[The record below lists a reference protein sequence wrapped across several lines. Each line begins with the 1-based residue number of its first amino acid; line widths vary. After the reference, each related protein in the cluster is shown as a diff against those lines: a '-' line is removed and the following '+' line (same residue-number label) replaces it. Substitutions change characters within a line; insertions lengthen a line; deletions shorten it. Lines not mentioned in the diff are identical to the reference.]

1 MSDTKNARMI
11 SFRRITAED
20 KPLYDSYLA
29 SEGERGCE
37 FSFANLYLWGRQNI
51 SLQDDTVIIF
61 SQFNRRSVYPY
72 PLGRDL
78 KSAIDAIIADSAARG
93 AIPQDLKFI
102 GEETTAVIGNNTT
115 IRECVTINRG
125 TASKGTTIVGNYCL
139 IMAYAHVAHDCK
151 LGDRI
156 ILGNTTQLAGE
167 VVVDDWAIVSGGT
180 LVHQFCHLGAHIMVQ
195 GGSKITKDIP
205 PYMMVGRE
213 PLGYM
218 GLNIVGL
225 RRRGFI
231 AEQMNAIQESYR
243 YVYLS
248 GLNTTQALEAI
259 EKNIPKS
266 KEREDI
272 VSFIRSSERGIIK

>member
-1 MSDTKNARMI
+1 MI
-11 SFRRITAED
+11 SEQAFVHPNAEIG
-20 KPLYDSYLA
+20 K
-29 SEGERGCE
+29 
-37 FSFANLYLWGRQNI
+37 NV
-51 SLQDDTVIIF
+51 T
-61 SQFNRRSVYPY
+61 
-72 PLGRDL
+72 
-78 KSAIDAIIADSAARG
+78 IDAFAYIDENVVIGDGTHIYPHATVLSGARIG
-93 AIPQDLKFI
+93 KNCNIFPGAVISAIPQDLKFI
-102 GEETTAVIGNNTT
+102 GEETTAVIGDNTT
-115 IRECVTINRG
+115 IRECATVNRG
-125 TASKGTTIVGNYCL
+125 TASKGTTIVGSYCL

-156 ILGNTTQLAGE
+156 ILGNATQLAGE
-167 VVVDDWAIVSGGT
+167 VVVDDWAIISGGT

-195 GGSKITKDIP
+195 GGSRISKDIP
-205 PYMMVGRE
+205 PYVMVGRE

-259 EKNIPKS
+259 EKNIPES

-272 VSFIRSSERGIIK
+272 LSFIKSSERGIIK

>member
-1 MSDTKNARMI
+1 MI
-11 SFRRITAED
+11 SEQAFVHPNAEIG
-20 KPLYDSYLA
+20 K
-29 SEGERGCE
+29 
-37 FSFANLYLWGRQNI
+37 NV
-51 SLQDDTVIIF
+51 T
-61 SQFNRRSVYPY
+61 
-72 PLGRDL
+72 
-78 KSAIDAIIADSAARG
+78 IDAFAYIDENVVIGDGTHIYPHATVLSGARIG
-93 AIPQDLKFI
+93 KNCNIFPGAVISAIPQDLKFV
-102 GEETTAVIGNNTT
+102 GEETTAVIGDNTT
-115 IRECVTINRG
+115 IRESATVNRG
-125 TASKGTTIVGNYCL
+125 TASKGTTIVGSHCL

-156 ILGNTTQLAGE
+156 ILGNATQLAGE
-167 VVVDDWAIVSGGT
+167 VVVDDWAIISGGT

-195 GGSKITKDIP
+195 GGSRISKDIP
-205 PYMMVGRE
+205 PYVMVGRE

-248 GLNTTQALEAI
+248 GLNTTQALDAI
-259 EKNIPKS
+259 EKNIPES

-272 VSFIRSSERGIIK
+272 LQFIRSSERGIIK

>member
-1 MSDTKNARMI
+1 MI
-11 SFRRITAED
+11 SEQAFVHPNAEIG
-20 KPLYDSYLA
+20 K
-29 SEGERGCE
+29 
-37 FSFANLYLWGRQNI
+37 NV
-51 SLQDDTVIIF
+51 T
-61 SQFNRRSVYPY
+61 
-72 PLGRDL
+72 
-78 KSAIDAIIADSAARG
+78 IDAFAYIDENVVIGDGTHIYPHATVLSGARIG
-93 AIPQDLKFI
+93 KNCNIFPGAVISAIPQDLKFV
-102 GEETTAVIGNNTT
+102 GEKTTAVIGDNTT
-115 IRECVTINRG
+115 IRESATVNRG
-125 TASKGTTIVGNYCL
+125 TASKGTTIVGSHCL

-156 ILGNTTQLAGE
+156 ILGNATQLAGE
-167 VVVDDWAIVSGGT
+167 VVVDDWAIISGGT

-195 GGSKITKDIP
+195 GGSRISKDIP
-205 PYMMVGRE
+205 PYVMVGRE

-243 YVYLS
+243 YIYLS

-259 EKNIPKS
+259 EKNIPES

-272 VSFIRSSERGIIK
+272 LSFIKSSERGIIK

>member
-1 MSDTKNARMI
+1 MI
-11 SFRRITAED
+11 SEQAFVHPNAEIGKNVTID
-20 KPLYDSYLA
+20 A
-29 SEGERGCE
+29 
-37 FSFANLYLWGRQNI
+37 FAYIDEN
-51 SLQDDTVIIF
+51 VIIGDGTHI
-61 SQFNRRSVYPY
+61 YPHATV
-72 PLGRDL
+72 LSG
-78 KSAIDAIIADSAARG
+78 ARIG
-93 AIPQDLKFI
+93 KNCNIFPGAVISAIPQDLKFV
-102 GEETTAVIGNNTT
+102 GEETTAVIGDYTT

-125 TASKGTTIVGNYCL
+125 TASKGTTIVGNHCL

-213 PLGYM
+213 PLAYM

-225 RRRGFI
+225 RRRGFV

-248 GLNTTQALEAI
+248 GLNTTQALDAI
-259 EKNIPKS
+259 EKNIPSS

>member
-1 MSDTKNARMI
+1 MI
-11 SFRRITAED
+11 SEQAFVHPNAEIGRNVVID
-20 KPLYDSYLA
+20 A
-29 SEGERGCE
+29 
-37 FSFANLYLWGRQNI
+37 FAYIDEN
-51 SLQDDTVIIF
+51 VIIGDGTHIY
-61 SQFNRRSVYPY
+61 SHATVLS
-72 PLGRDL
+72 G
-78 KSAIDAIIADSAARG
+78 ARIG
-93 AIPQDLKFI
+93 KNCNIFPGAVISAIPQDLKFV
-102 GEETTAVIGNNTT
+102 GEETTAVIGDCTT
-115 IRECVTINRG
+115 IRECATVNRG
-125 TASKGTTIVGNYCL
+125 TASKGTTIIGNHCL
-139 IMAYAHVAHDCK
+139 IMAYSHVAHDCK

-205 PYMMVGRE
+205 PYIMVGRE

-243 YVYLS
+243 YIYLS
-248 GLNTTQALEAI
+248 GLNTSQALEAI
-259 EKNIPKS
+259 EKNIPAS

-272 VSFIRSSERGIIK
+272 VNFINSSERGIIK

>member
-1 MSDTKNARMI
+1 MI
-11 SFRRITAED
+11 SEQAFVHPNAEIGKNVTID
-20 KPLYDSYLA
+20 A
-29 SEGERGCE
+29 
-37 FSFANLYLWGRQNI
+37 FAYIDEN
-51 SLQDDTVIIF
+51 VIIGDGTHIYAHATILSGARIGKNCNIF
-61 SQFNRRSVYPY
+61 PGAVI
-72 PLGRDL
+72 
-78 KSAIDAIIADSAARG
+78 SAV
-93 AIPQDLKFI
+93 PQDLKFV
-102 GEETTAVIGNNTT
+102 GEETTAVIGDNTT

-125 TASKGTTIVGNYCL
+125 TASKGTTIVGNHCL

-259 EKNIPKS
+259 EKNIPVS

-272 VSFIRSSERGIIK
+272 VSFIKSSERGIIK

>member
-1 MSDTKNARMI
+1 MI
-11 SFRRITAED
+11 SEQAFVHPNAEIGKNVTID
-20 KPLYDSYLA
+20 A
-29 SEGERGCE
+29 
-37 FSFANLYLWGRQNI
+37 FAYIDEN
-51 SLQDDTVIIF
+51 VIIGDGTHI
-61 SQFNRRSVYPY
+61 YPHATV
-72 PLGRDL
+72 LSG
-78 KSAIDAIIADSAARG
+78 ARIG
-93 AIPQDLKFI
+93 KNCNIFPGAVISAIPQDLKFV
-102 GEETTAVIGNNTT
+102 GEETTAVIGDYTT
-115 IRECVTINRG
+115 IRECVTVNRG
-125 TASKGTTIVGNYCL
+125 TASKGTTIVGNHCL

-213 PLGYM
+213 PLAYM

-225 RRRGFI
+225 RRRGFV

-248 GLNTTQALEAI
+248 GLNTTQALDAI

>member
-1 MSDTKNARMI
+1 MI
-11 SFRRITAED
+11 SEQAFVHPNAEIG
-20 KPLYDSYLA
+20 K
-29 SEGERGCE
+29 
-37 FSFANLYLWGRQNI
+37 NV
-51 SLQDDTVIIF
+51 T
-61 SQFNRRSVYPY
+61 
-72 PLGRDL
+72 
-78 KSAIDAIIADSAARG
+78 IDAFAYIDENVVIGDGTHIYPHATVLSGARIG
-93 AIPQDLKFI
+93 KNCNIFPGAVISAIPQDLKFV
-102 GEETTAVIGNNTT
+102 GEETTAVIGDNTT
-115 IRECVTINRG
+115 IRECATVNRG
-125 TASKGTTIVGNYCL
+125 TASKGTTIVGSYCL

-156 ILGNTTQLAGE
+156 IIGNATQLAGE

-225 RRRGFI
+225 RRRGFV

-259 EKNIPKS
+259 EQNIPES

-272 VSFIRSSERGIIK
+272 VSFIKSSERGIIK

>member
-1 MSDTKNARMI
+1 MI
-11 SFRRITAED
+11 SEQAFVHPNAEIG
-20 KPLYDSYLA
+20 K
-29 SEGERGCE
+29 
-37 FSFANLYLWGRQNI
+37 NV
-51 SLQDDTVIIF
+51 T
-61 SQFNRRSVYPY
+61 
-72 PLGRDL
+72 
-78 KSAIDAIIADSAARG
+78 IDAFAYIDENVVIGDGTHICPHATVLSGARIG
-93 AIPQDLKFI
+93 KNCNIFPGAVISAIPQDLKFV
-102 GEETTAVIGNNTT
+102 GEETTAVIGDNTT
-115 IRECVTINRG
+115 IRESATVNRG
-125 TASKGTTIVGNYCL
+125 TASKGTTIVGSHCL

-156 ILGNTTQLAGE
+156 ILGNATQLAGE
-167 VVVDDWAIVSGGT
+167 VVVDDWAIISGGT

-195 GGSKITKDIP
+195 GGSRISKDIP
-205 PYMMVGRE
+205 PYVMVGRE

-243 YVYLS
+243 YIYLS

-259 EKNIPKS
+259 EKNIPES

-272 VSFIRSSERGIIK
+272 LSFIKSSERGIIK

>member
-1 MSDTKNARMI
+1 MI
-11 SFRRITAED
+11 SEQAFVHPNAEIG
-20 KPLYDSYLA
+20 K
-29 SEGERGCE
+29 
-37 FSFANLYLWGRQNI
+37 NV
-51 SLQDDTVIIF
+51 T
-61 SQFNRRSVYPY
+61 
-72 PLGRDL
+72 
-78 KSAIDAIIADSAARG
+78 IDAFAYIDENVVIGDGTHIYPHATVLSGARIG
-93 AIPQDLKFI
+93 KNCNIFPGAVISAIPQDLKFV
-102 GEETTAVIGNNTT
+102 GEDTTAVIGDNTT

-125 TASKGTTIVGNYCL
+125 TASKGTTIVGNHCL

-259 EKNIPKS
+259 EKNIPVS

-272 VSFIRSSERGIIK
+272 VSFIKSSERGIIK

>member
-1 MSDTKNARMI
+1 MI
-11 SFRRITAED
+11 SEQAFVHPNAEIGKNVTID
-20 KPLYDSYLA
+20 A
-29 SEGERGCE
+29 
-37 FSFANLYLWGRQNI
+37 FAYIDEN
-51 SLQDDTVIIF
+51 VIIGDGTHI
-61 SQFNRRSVYPY
+61 YPHATV
-72 PLGRDL
+72 LSG
-78 KSAIDAIIADSAARG
+78 ARIG
-93 AIPQDLKFI
+93 KNCNIFPGAVISAIPQDLKFV
-102 GEETTAVIGNNTT
+102 GEETTAVIGDYTT
-115 IRECVTINRG
+115 IRECVTVNRG
-125 TASKGTTIVGNYCL
+125 TASKGTTIVGNHCL

-213 PLGYM
+213 PLAYM

-225 RRRGFI
+225 RRRGFV

-248 GLNTTQALEAI
+248 GLNTTQALDAI
-259 EKNIPKS
+259 EKNIPSS

>member
-1 MSDTKNARMI
+1 MI
-11 SFRRITAED
+11 SEQAFVHPNAEIG
-20 KPLYDSYLA
+20 K
-29 SEGERGCE
+29 
-37 FSFANLYLWGRQNI
+37 N
-51 SLQDDTVIIF
+51 V
-61 SQFNRRSVYPY
+61 V
-72 PLGRDL
+72 
-78 KSAIDAIIADSAARG
+78 IDAFAYIDENVVIGDGTHIYPHATILSGARIG
-93 AIPQDLKFI
+93 KNCNIFPGAVVSAIPQDLKFV
-102 GEETTAVIGNNTT
+102 GEETTAVVGDNTT

-125 TASKGTTIVGNYCL
+125 TASKGTTIVGSYCL

-180 LVHQFCHLGAHIMVQ
+180 LVHQFCHIGAHVMIQ

-205 PYMMVGRE
+205 PYIMAGRE

-272 VSFIRSSERGIIK
+272 ISFIKSSERGIIK

>member
-1 MSDTKNARMI
+1 MI
-11 SFRRITAED
+11 SEQAFVHPNAEIG
-20 KPLYDSYLA
+20 K
-29 SEGERGCE
+29 
-37 FSFANLYLWGRQNI
+37 NV
-51 SLQDDTVIIF
+51 T
-61 SQFNRRSVYPY
+61 
-72 PLGRDL
+72 
-78 KSAIDAIIADSAARG
+78 IDAFAYIDENVVIGDGTHIYPHATVLSGARIG
-93 AIPQDLKFI
+93 KNCNIFPGAVISAIPQDLKFV
-102 GEETTAVIGNNTT
+102 GEETTAVIGDNTT
-115 IRECVTINRG
+115 IRECATVNRG
-125 TASKGTTIVGNYCL
+125 TASKGTTIVGSYCL

-156 ILGNTTQLAGE
+156 ILGNATQLAGE
-167 VVVDDWAIVSGGT
+167 VIVDDWAIISGGT

-195 GGSKITKDIP
+195 GGSRISKDIP
-205 PYMMVGRE
+205 PYVMVGRE

-243 YVYLS
+243 YIYLS

-259 EKNIPKS
+259 EKNIPES

-272 VSFIRSSERGIIK
+272 LSFIKSSERGIIK

>member
-1 MSDTKNARMI
+1 MI
-11 SFRRITAED
+11 SEQAFVHPNAEIG
-20 KPLYDSYLA
+20 K
-29 SEGERGCE
+29 
-37 FSFANLYLWGRQNI
+37 NV
-51 SLQDDTVIIF
+51 T
-61 SQFNRRSVYPY
+61 
-72 PLGRDL
+72 
-78 KSAIDAIIADSAARG
+78 IDAFAYIDENVVIGDGTHIYPHATVLSGARIG
-93 AIPQDLKFI
+93 NNCNIFPGAVISAIPQDLKFI

-259 EKNIPKS
+259 EKNIPES

>member
-1 MSDTKNARMI
+1 MI
-11 SFRRITAED
+11 SEQAFVHPNAEIGKNVTID
-20 KPLYDSYLA
+20 A
-29 SEGERGCE
+29 
-37 FSFANLYLWGRQNI
+37 FAYIDEN
-51 SLQDDTVIIF
+51 VIIGDGTHIYAHATVL
-61 SQFNRRSVYPY
+61 S
-72 PLGRDL
+72 G
-78 KSAIDAIIADSAARG
+78 ARIG
-93 AIPQDLKFI
+93 KNCNIFPGAVISAIPQDLKFV
-102 GEETTAVIGNNTT
+102 GEDTTAVIGDNTT

-125 TASKGTTIVGNYCL
+125 TASKGTTIVGNHCL

-259 EKNIPKS
+259 EKNIPVS

-272 VSFIRSSERGIIK
+272 VSFIKSSERGIIK

>member
-1 MSDTKNARMI
+1 MI
-11 SFRRITAED
+11 SEQAFVHPNAEIG
-20 KPLYDSYLA
+20 K
-29 SEGERGCE
+29 
-37 FSFANLYLWGRQNI
+37 NV
-51 SLQDDTVIIF
+51 T
-61 SQFNRRSVYPY
+61 
-72 PLGRDL
+72 
-78 KSAIDAIIADSAARG
+78 IDAFAYIDENVVIGDGTHIYPHATVLSGARIG
-93 AIPQDLKFI
+93 KNCNIFPGAVISAIPQDLKFV
-102 GEETTAVIGNNTT
+102 GEETTAVIGDNTT
-115 IRECVTINRG
+115 IRECVTVNRG
-125 TASKGTTIVGNYCL
+125 TASKGTTIVGNHCL

-225 RRRGFI
+225 RRRGFV

-259 EKNIPKS
+259 EKNIPMS

-272 VSFIRSSERGIIK
+272 VSFIKSSERGIIK

>member
-1 MSDTKNARMI
+1 MI
-11 SFRRITAED
+11 SEQAFVHPNAEIG
-20 KPLYDSYLA
+20 K
-29 SEGERGCE
+29 
-37 FSFANLYLWGRQNI
+37 NV
-51 SLQDDTVIIF
+51 T
-61 SQFNRRSVYPY
+61 
-72 PLGRDL
+72 
-78 KSAIDAIIADSAARG
+78 IDAFAYIDENVVIGDGTHIYPHATVLSGARIG
-93 AIPQDLKFI
+93 KNCNIFPGAVISAIPQDLKFV
-102 GEETTAVIGNNTT
+102 GEETTAVIGDNTT
-115 IRECVTINRG
+115 IRESATVNRG
-125 TASKGTTIVGNYCL
+125 TASKGTTIVGSHCL

-156 ILGNTTQLAGE
+156 ILGNATQLAGE
-167 VVVDDWAIVSGGT
+167 VVVDDWAIISGGT

-195 GGSKITKDIP
+195 GGSRIGKDIP
-205 PYMMVGRE
+205 PYVMVGRE

-243 YVYLS
+243 YIYLS

-259 EKNIPKS
+259 EKNIPES

-272 VSFIRSSERGIIK
+272 LSFIKSSERGIIK